1 MALKRMAA
9 SCNFGDYLGKA
20 LRNKFMFGISNKVTQ
35 NRLLEQS
42 DLTLE
47 EAQNVAEEE
56 QMATKKGLEIS
67 GSLHKKI
74 NAMRTQTRYDRG
86 KERKNFRGVCRTNVF
101 AVAALLTG
109 HIETVY
115 NFCNIKGI

>member
-1 MALKRMAA
+1 MDFR
-9 SCNFGDYLGKA
+9 LG
-20 LRNKFMFGISNKVTQ
+20 F
-35 NRLLEQS
+35 
-42 DLTLE
+42 DLTLDK
-47 EAQNVAEEE
+47 AKNVAEAAEL
-56 QMATKKGLEIS
+56 ATNGGLEIS